1 LARLDPAIHVPDTA
15 SARVKI
21 GVDHRVKPGD
31 DDEEAEAMDFDLT
44 EEQRLL
50 RDSVERLLADHYGFD
65 KRRSYL
71 AEPEGW
77 SRGLWAQYAELGLL
91 GLPFPEDYAGF
102 GGGPIEVMLV
112 MEAFG
117 RVLALEPYLATVVLC
132 GTALRLAG
140 NEEQKSAI
148 LPQIAEGGMIL
159 AFAHGERQARYDLS
173 DVLTTA
179 KPKGRGWV
187 LDGAKSVALHG
198 DSAQRLVVSARTT
211 GERDD
216 PDGITLF
223 IIDAAANGVARR
235 GYPMRDGTR
244 AAEISFGGVEVG
256 EEDVLGEVGAGF
268 PVIERVVEAGIAAT
282 AAEAVGAMEAMQA
295 MTLEYLKTRTQFGRP
310 IGQNQALQHRAT
322 EMLMELE
329 RGRSMAMLA
338 AMMVEEPDAAERAHN
353 IAMAKVG
360 VGQASKFVSQN
371 AIQLHGGIGMTEE
384 YAVGHYFR
392 RCMVIEHTF
401 GDTAHHLSRLADQVR

>member
-1 LARLDPAIHVPDTA
+1 
-15 SARVKI
+15 
-21 GVDHRVKPGD
+21 
-31 DDEEAEAMDFDLT
+31 MDFDLT

-65 KRRSYL
+65 KRRAYL

-91 GLPFPEDYAGF
+91 GLSFPEDYGGF

-117 RVLALEPYLATVVLC
+117 RVLALEPYLATVVLG

-140 NEEQKSAI
+140 NDEQKSAI

-159 AFAHGERQARYDLS
+159 AFAHGERQARYDLT

-179 KPKGRGWV
+179 KPKGGGWV
-187 LDGAKSVALHG
+187 LDGAKSVVPHG
-198 DSAQRLVVSARTT
+198 DSAQRLMVSARTA

-223 IIDAAANGVARR
+223 IVDAAANGVARR
-235 GYPMRDGTR
+235 AYPMRDGTR
-244 AAEISFGGVEVG
+244 AAEISLSGVEVG
-256 EEDVLGEVGAGF
+256 EKNVLGEIGAGF

-295 MTLEYLKTRTQFGRP
+295 MTLEYLKTRTQFGRS
-310 IGQNQALQHRAT
+310 IGQNQVLQHRAT

-338 AMMVEEPDAAERAHN
+338 AMMVDEPDAAQRAHN

-401 GDTAHHLSRLADQVR
+401 GDTAHHLSRLAEQVR

>member
-1 LARLDPAIHVPDTA
+1 
-15 SARVKI
+15 
-21 GVDHRVKPGD
+21 
-31 DDEEAEAMDFDLT
+31 
-44 EEQRLL
+44 
-50 RDSVERLLADHYGFD
+50 
-65 KRRSYL
+65 
-71 AEPEGW
+71 
-77 SRGLWAQYAELGLL
+77 L
-91 GLPFPEDYAGF
+91 GLPFPEDFGGF

-117 RVLALEPYLATVVLC
+117 RVLALEPYLATVVLG

-140 NEEQKSAI
+140 SEAQKAAM
-148 LPQIAEGGMIL
+148 LPRVAEGDVIL
-159 AFAHGERQARYDLS
+159 AFAHGERQARYDLT

-179 KPKGRGWV
+179 KPKGNGWL
-187 LDGAKSVALHG
+187 LDGAKSVVLHG
-198 DSAQRLVVSARTT
+198 DGAQRLIVSARTA

-223 IIDAAANGVARR
+223 IVNAAANGVARR
-235 GYPMRDGTR
+235 AYPMRDGTR
-244 AAEISFGGVEVG
+244 AAEISLSAVEVG
-256 EEDVLGEVGAGF
+256 EEDVLGEVGAAF
-268 PVIERVVEAGIAAT
+268 LVIERVVEAGIAAT
-282 AAEAVGAMEAMQA
+282 AAEAVGAMETMQA
-295 MTLEYLKTRTQFGRP
+295 MTLEYLKTRQQFGRP
-310 IGQNQALQHRAT
+310 IGDNQALQHRAT

-338 AMMVEEPDAAERAHN
+338 AMMVEEPDAAERARN
-353 IAMAKVG
+353 VAMAKVG

-401 GDTAHHLSRLADQVR
+401 GDTAQHLSRLADQVR